1 MRKILFVLVVGLIL
15 TSMTFGSFGKL
26 NVWVRDPR
34 CNVVNY
40 PAHLHVIPC
49 CGKDFFPGFPGPAH
63 HWFYNGHEEINVP
76 PGCYIIYAGV
86 KTPGNSNI
94 WTDMTMVIVKC
105 GKESC
110 VNLVLPLFLPH
121 SIELQDIKLTCP
133 GKILPALMVN
143 AVRAG
148 INPRELNVA
157 IDVMARAAKVDKE
170 KLLDVVRDEIKMLEE
185 SMPKA
190 KQEEQKEMREY
201 LNLLKKALFSQ
212 KQRQKK

>member
-26 NVWVRDPR
+26 NVWVRDMH

-40 PAHLHVIPC
+40 PAHLHVKPC
-49 CGKDFFPGFPGPAH
+49 CGDDLPLN
-63 HWFYNGHEEINVP
+63 WFQNGHAEVNVP

-86 KTPGNSNI
+86 KTPGKSNI
-94 WTDMTMVIVKC
+94 YTDKTMVIVKC

-110 VNLVLPLFLPH
+110 VNLVLPEFLPP
-121 SIELQDIKLTCP
+121 IAEVQAIKQTCP
-133 GKILPALMVN
+133 GRILPAFMLN

-148 INPRELNVA
+148 VKPGELDTA
-157 IDVMARAAKVDKE
+157 IDVMARAARVDKE
-170 KLLDVVRDEIKMLEE
+170 KLLDVVRDEIKMLKE

-201 LNLLKKALFSQ
+201 LDLLKEALSS
-212 KQRQKK
+212 QRQKR

>member
-26 NVWVRDPR
+26 NVWVRDMH
-34 CNVVNY
+34 CNVVKSEG
-40 PAHLHVIPC
+40 HLHVFPC
-49 CGKDFFPGFPGPAH
+49 CGNDLFPGSNH
-63 HWFYNGHEEINVP
+63 LIQNGHVEINVP
-76 PGCYIIYAGV
+76 PGCYIIKAGMYTGHGNIYTD
-86 KTPGNSNI
+86 KTI
-94 WTDMTMVIVKC
+94 IIVKC

-110 VNLVLPLFLPH
+110 VNLVLPQFLPH
-121 SIELQDIKLTCP
+121 SVELQDIKLTCL
-133 GKILPALMVN
+133 GTILPAFMLN

-148 INPRELNVA
+148 VNPGELDAA
-157 IDVMARAAKVDKE
+157 IDVMARAGRVDKG

-201 LNLLKKALFSQ
+201 LDLLKKAISSQ
-212 KQRQKK
+212 TQKK